1 MKQELSTREKIC
13 QVSYELFMEKTF
25 DKTTMREIAD
35 RLGINLSLVNY
46 HFPRKQEI
54 LFAIFGKMIE
64 EAQQEAREVAKDNEI
79 LMVYLSFFY
88 FFPNLISRK
97 YHNMLSSWVG
107 RVSKE
112 NIDIYGK
119 FLPLNDKI
127 VKFLNLPLTEEELRL
142 RNVYIFAGFKELIK
156 LYLIG
161 EIKVS
166 EKEFIDMLFENMG
179 RLLGIADYIVE
190 DTKVKGAPYINI
202 EA

>member
-1 MKQELSTREKIC
+1 MKEELSTREKIC

-54 LFAIFGKMIE
+54 LFEIFGKMIGK
-64 EAQQEAREVAKDNEI
+64 AQQDAREIAKDNEI

-88 FFPNLISRK
+88 FFPDLLNRK
-97 YHNMLSSWVG
+97 YHNMVSSLVS
-107 RVSKE
+107 RVSKD
-112 NIDIYGK
+112 NVDIYGK
-119 FLPLNDKI
+119 FLPLNNK
-127 VKFLNLPLTEEELRL
+127 VVRFLNLPLTDEELNL

-156 LYLIG
+156 VYLTG
-161 EIKVS
+161 EIKVT

-179 RLLGIADYIVE
+179 RLLGIADYIIE
-190 DTKVKGAPYINI
+190 DTKQKGAPYISY
-202 EA
+202 